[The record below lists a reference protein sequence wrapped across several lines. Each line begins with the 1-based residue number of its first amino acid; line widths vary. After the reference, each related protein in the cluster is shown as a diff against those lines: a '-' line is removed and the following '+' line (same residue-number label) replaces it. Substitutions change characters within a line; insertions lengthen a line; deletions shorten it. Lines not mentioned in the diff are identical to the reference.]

1 LRRDD
6 GSSRKGSILAITFLA
21 SLPLRWCLDFI
32 FMVLGYPDRF
42 KYATRKFGIRSLLRL
57 SSLERGLMGQ
67 RPLDILN
74 ESLNGPVIVKLKDG
88 RVFRGE
94 LQGYDIHMNLVLDKT
109 EEVAEGAVARKI
121 GTVIV
126 RGDNVVYISP

>member
-1 LRRDD
+1 MQR
-6 GSSRKGSILAITFLA
+6 A
-21 SLPLRWCLDFI
+21 SLISKPFAVI
-32 FMVLGYPDRF
+32 
-42 KYATRKFGIRSLLRL
+42 
-57 SSLERGLMGQ
+57 SLERGLMGQ

-88 RVFRGE
+88 RAFRGE
-94 LQGYDIHMNLVLDKT
+94 LQGYDIHMNLVLDST
-109 EEVAEGAVARKI
+109 EEIAEGAVARKM

>member
-1 LRRDD
+1 M
-6 GSSRKGSILAITFLA
+6 A
-21 SLPLRWCLDFI
+21 
-32 FMVLGYPDRF
+32 
-42 KYATRKFGIRSLLRL
+42 
-57 SSLERGLMGQ
+57 Q

-74 ESLNGPVIVKLKDG
+74 ESLTKPVLVRLKDG
-88 RVFRGE
+88 RAFRGE
-94 LQGYDIHMNLVLDKT
+94 LQGYDIHMNLVLENT

>member
-1 LRRDD
+1 MNLKPFAVIIA
-6 GSSRKGSILAITFLA
+6 G
-21 SLPLRWCLDFI
+21 
-32 FMVLGYPDRF
+32 
-42 KYATRKFGIRSLLRL
+42 
-57 SSLERGLMGQ
+57 ERLMGQ

-94 LQGYDIHMNLVLDKT
+94 LQGYDIHMNLVLEKT

-126 RGDNVVYISP
+126 RGDNFVYISP

>member
-1 LRRDD
+1 MKAKAFAVINAGERLR
-6 GSSRKGSILAITFLA
+6 
-21 SLPLRWCLDFI
+21 
-32 FMVLGYPDRF
+32 
-42 KYATRKFGIRSLLRL
+42 
-57 SSLERGLMGQ
+57 GQ

-74 ESLNGPVIVKLKDG
+74 ESLNGTVICKLKDG

-94 LQGYDIHMNLVLDKT
+94 LQGYDIHMNLVLEKT
-109 EEVAEGAVARKI
+109 EEVAEGAVARNI